1 MGKMYVLSMKSPM
14 KSKALLERS
23 KDQRLD
29 DQLATIGLSLQ
40 LVSILKIKEKNQKEK
55 KRVLQK
61 SQIDEEIYGETPFI
75 ELLKFI

>member
-40 LVSILKIKEKNQKEK
+40 LVSILKIKK
-55 KRVLQK
+55 KKKGSSKV
-61 SQIDEEIYGETPFI
+61 SN
-75 ELLKFI
+75 